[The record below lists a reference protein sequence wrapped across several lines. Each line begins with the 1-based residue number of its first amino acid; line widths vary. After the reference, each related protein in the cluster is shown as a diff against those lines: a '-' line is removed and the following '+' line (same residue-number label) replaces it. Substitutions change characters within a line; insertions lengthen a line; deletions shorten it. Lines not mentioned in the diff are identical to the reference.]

1 MFDLL
6 EIGSLYNS
14 DYIGKEKDSLI
25 WTENQ
30 KNPNTL
36 AQVKFVFE
44 GGEISYIKS
53 GLLNKMREA
62 YQPNYSGALMLGKI
76 CDGILFLDREDEHY
90 FVVLEVKS
98 SFNEIKKKAI
108 NQIPASYIKTKS
120 ILNDFVSYC
129 KEDYN
134 EFGLIVS
141 YPYVEISK
149 TDSENNTTVM
159 DYKRK
164 ITGDKN
170 EAVTSKYSML
180 LKDTQSATFIGSD
193 FEFDRLTGVKQHLL
207 FQSLEVK
214 HYPVRNHCKSATVDL
229 DKVINTL

>member
-14 DYIGKEKDSLI
+14 DYIGKVKDSLV
-25 WTENQ
+25 WTDTQ
-30 KNPNTL
+30 RNPNAI
-36 AQVKFVFE
+36 AQITFDFK

-53 GLLNKMREA
+53 DLLKKMREA
-62 YQPNYSGALMLGKI
+62 YQPNYSGALMLGKF
-76 CDGILFLDREDEHY
+76 CDGILFLDRDDEHY
-90 FVVLEVKS
+90 FVVFEVKS

-129 KEDYN
+129 KDDYN